1 MYISYNKY
9 NIIKA
14 VSNKPIKIVDH
25 ILIETDQLES
35 ENIIGKKLILGNQNE
50 NLRVALVC
58 NWGDRCGIAT
68 YTAMLVEHLRPLV
81 GEIRIFAEV
90 TSEPDIEQDSKDNV
104 ERCWKRGTSMID
116 TVNRIKEWNPD
127 ITFVQHEFGIFPKA
141 TYFLK
146 FLELLDQMPYVITL
160 HSVYEHLD
168 KTICTAYIRNMI
180 VHSGPAKESLARNG
194 HLNNVYVIHHGCV
207 EYPNHDE
214 LWNIFQNDF
223 CIIQFGF
230 GFNYK
235 GVDCAIDAV
244 QHLKEQHPE
253 KFKDIFFCYMCT
265 ESPHTRQIQ
274 NDYYNYLNSKVEEFH
289 LQDNVVIVRGFL
301 SEQYICNFLR
311 TAKLAIFPYKNDETN
326 IVYGASGAIRKAMA
340 NGIPII
346 ASDCHLFDDME
357 GTVPRIHDHY
367 QLADEID
374 KIFSD
379 SNYKNDLVKKNLEF
393 VQVNNWNNI
402 ALQHVNV
409 FKQVINQF
417 EENVIRI
424 SNFEFVL

>member
-1 MYISYNKY
+1 MYISYDKN
-9 NIIKA
+9 NIIRV
-14 VSNKPIKIVDH
+14 VSSKSIKI
-25 ILIETDQLES
+25 TDQTLIQTDQFQD
-35 ENIIGKKLILGNQNE
+35 ENIVGKKLVLGDRSD
-50 NLRVALVC
+50 NLRIALVC

-81 GEIRIFAEV
+81 GEIRIFAE
-90 TSEPDIEQDSKDNV
+90 TIAEPNIEQDLQDNV
-104 ERCWKRGTSMID
+104 ERCWKRGTSMVD
-116 TVNRIKEWNPD
+116 TVNRIKDWNPD

-180 VHSGPAKESLARNG
+180 VHSAQAKESLGRNG
-194 HLNNVYVIHHGCV
+194 HLNNINVIHHGCV

-214 LWNIFQNDF
+214 LWNIFQNEY

-235 GVDCAIDAV
+235 GVDCAIDAIKY
-244 QHLKEQHPE
+244 LKENNPD
-253 KFKDIFFCYMCT
+253 KFKEIFFCYMCT

-274 NDYYNYLNSKVEEFH
+274 NDYYNYLNSKVQEFG

-301 SEQYICNFLR
+301 SEQHICNFLR

-326 IVYGASGAIRKAMA
+326 VVYGASGAIRKAMA

-357 GTVPRIHDHY
+357 GTVPRISDHY
-367 QLADEID
+367 QLANEID

-379 SNYKNDLVKKNLEF
+379 SGYRTDLIKKNLEF
-393 VQVNNWNNI
+393 VNLNNWDNV
-402 ALQHVNV
+402 AKQHVDV
-409 FKQVINQF
+409 FKNIINESEKDF
-417 EENVIRI
+417 VRI
-424 SNFEFVL
+424 SNFEVV